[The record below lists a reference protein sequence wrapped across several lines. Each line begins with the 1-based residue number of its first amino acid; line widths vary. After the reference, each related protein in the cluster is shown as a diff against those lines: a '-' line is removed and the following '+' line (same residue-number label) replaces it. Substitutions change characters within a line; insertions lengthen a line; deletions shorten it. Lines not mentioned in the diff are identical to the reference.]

1 MAEKLQIIVDNT
13 NVHYVSI
20 LLNLPVMNYD
30 IVSKVK
36 PRNCTY
42 ILVSSH
48 YNYNIMHVLYLH
60 HHSGGSHL

>member
-13 NVHYVSI
+13 NLHYVSI
-20 LLNLPVMNYD
+20 SLNLSVMNYD
-30 IVSKVK
+30 IGSKVK

-42 ILVSSH
+42 ILVSTL